1 MIKTVIFD
9 WAGTTVDYGS
19 CAPVIAFKRAFNRAG
34 ITILDSEIRKNMGIA
49 KWDHIN
55 KIMEIPRI
63 QDQWKEIYYRLP
75 NEEDRENVYGL
86 FQESLIK
93 HLKVSTKLKPGMLE
107 TFKYLTEHSIR
118 VATTTGYTLE
128 MMNIVRNSASSQ
140 GYLPE
145 LVVTSE
151 DVSGQGR
158 PSPAMIKNIVSQFS
172 ISDLHSVLKIGDTIS
187 DIQEGQNAGVITVG
201 VIEGSSLMGLS
212 EDEFNR
218 LTKSEQV
225 VKRNEVRKT
234 FEEVGSDIIIN
245 NMFELPDVIQTLNA
259 SEEVANG

>member
-19 CAPVIAFKRAFNRAG
+19 CAPVVAFKKAFNRAG
-34 ITILDSEIRKNMGIA
+34 ITILDSEIRRNMGIA

-63 QDQWKEIYYRLP
+63 EDQWKEIYHRLP
-75 NEEDRENVYGL
+75 NNEDRENVYGL
-86 FQESLIK
+86 FQEALIK
-93 HLKVSTKLKPGMLE
+93 HLKDSTELKPGMLE
-107 TFKYLTEHSIR
+107 AFNYLTEHNIR

-128 MMNIVRNSASSQ
+128 MMNIVRSKASKM

-158 PSPAMIKNIVSQFS
+158 PSPAMIKNILSQFS
-172 ISDLHSVLKIGDTIS
+172 IINLRSVLKIGDTIS
-187 DIQEGQNAGVITVG
+187 DIQEGKNAGVITVG

-212 EDEFNR
+212 EVEFNK
-218 LTKSEQV
+218 LIEEEKEL
-225 VKRNEVRKT
+225 KRREVRRI
-234 FEEVGSDIIIN
+234 FEEEESDLIIN
-245 NMFELPDVIQTLNA
+245 NMYELPDVIQALNA
-259 SEEVANG
+259 SEEVTNG